1 MARLPAAIRA
11 VQPPV
16 SCLNSSTHCNH
27 PNGNWISGYGDGA
40 FPSPPKAPLL
50 TYPWT
55 SLLCMGRRCR
65 QNCCQAM
72 RGAEETQ
79 HISCTEYSCT
89 QRCRSD
95 MFLSG
100 RFVSVLHYLLWACRT
115 NQKDLMFLWSLLPF
129 LDLVV
134 LQTSAPRYVHIQSQ
148 LHQQV
153 KLPDVQCN
161 TDSKA
166 EIQILFSDDL
176 HLQSIP
182 HSGWRRWLE
191 PHPQPPTYFHI
202 GLTRLQTASCS
213 VCYDGFKIPVSYRK
227 EKKKALRKNIDRQL
241 SVLSQ

>member
-16 SCLNSSTHCNH
+16 SCLNSSTHCTH
-27 PNGNWISGYGDGA
+27 PNRNWITGYGDRA
-40 FPSPPKAPLL
+40 SPSPPKAPLL
-50 TYPWT
+50 TDPWT
-55 SLLCMGRRCR
+55 LLLRMGRCCR
-65 QNCCQAM
+65 QSCWLWGEQKKLSS
-72 RGAEETQ
+72 
-79 HISCTEYSCT
+79 ISCTVYSCT

-100 RFVSVLHYLLWACRT
+100 KFVGVLHYLLWACRT

-134 LQTSAPRYVHIQSQ
+134 LQTSAPHYVHIQPQ
-148 LHQQV
+148 LHQQA

-191 PHPQPPTYFHI
+191 PHPQPPIYFHM

-213 VCYDGFKIPVSYRK
+213 VCYDGLKTPMSYRK
-227 EKKKALRKNIDRQL
+227 EKKHWGKILT
-241 SVLSQ
+241 